1 MLSRIAKL
9 ASSAALV
16 GALAL
21 PSVASS
27 STFLNNWYLDLD
39 ADGNKVQVNEYLDFT
54 GNSYIQLT
62 PAGGN
67 NFTFADNG
75 FFQVTGRDGMGIN
88 THWLGAGQ
96 PRDLTALF
104 SGGTGTGTF
113 GGPISFTGGLLEL
126 FSDANFDY
134 ASTTGA
140 YGTNNGTKIGSF
152 TLVEGS
158 GFVDPTGV
166 PNGLLTLVFQATELA
181 AGYWFGPDGMTDLST
196 LIGQDLLFG
205 FVTTNATVLEN
216 PNTTLVAELGEMVGI
231 GNIDDVVNDPDL
243 GSFIVSNNGQYR
255 TSIVPGTVPEPGV
268 LALLGL
274 GMLGACAGMR
284 ARRKS

>member
-39 ADGNKVQVNEYLDFT
+39 ADGNKVQVNEYLDFI
-54 GNSYIQLT
+54 GNSYIQLSPT
-62 PAGGN
+62 GGG

-75 FFQVTGRDGMGIN
+75 FFQVTNRDGSGSLN
-88 THWLGAGQ
+88 DNPAFNE
-96 PRDLTALF
+96 REFTALF
-104 SGGTGTGTF
+104 SGGTGTGAF
-113 GGPISFTGGLLEL
+113 GGGINFTGGTLDL
-126 FSDANFDY
+126 FSDSNLDY
-134 ASTTGA
+134 GSTNGLYGA
-140 YGTNNGTKIGSF
+140 NNGTKIGSF
-152 TLVEGS
+152 TLIEGS
-158 GFVDPTGV
+158 GIVDPTGV

-181 AGYWFGPDGMTDLST
+181 AGHWFMPDGATDMST
-196 LIGQDLLFG
+196 LIDEGLLFG
-205 FVTTNATVLEN
+205 FVTTNASFVAN
-216 PNTTLVAELGEMVGI
+216 PLANLVAELSQMVGSP
-231 GNIDDVVNDPDL
+231 VVNNINF

-255 TSIVPGTVPEPGV
+255 LQTVPEPGV